1 MYHTTKQ
8 CIRYE
13 RKTDREVYRFKT
25 LDSCRIYD
33 CFASSMPV
41 LQPLPNYIS
50 QCISLKKSF
59 YDSLKNQLEKL
70 TQLIFS

>member
-8 CIRYE
+8 CILYE
-13 RKTDREVYRFKT
+13 RKTDCEVYRFKT
-25 LDSCRIYD
+25 LDSCQIYD

-41 LQPLPNYIS
+41 LQHLPNYIS
-50 QCISLKKSF
+50 QCISLEKSF